1 MNQRTAL
8 YDLHIAAGA
17 RMVPFA
23 GWDMPIHYG
32 SQMDE
37 HHAVRRA
44 AGMFDVSHMA
54 VIDVQGAGSQDY
66 LRYLLANDVQRLKK
80 PGKAFYSVMLNE
92 QGGVIDDLITYFLA
106 AGDYRLVVNAG
117 TSQKDLDWLQAHVHR
132 FDVTVTERPEL
143 ALLAVQGPQARQ
155 RVAEA
160 LALPAALDLG
170 VFTAMGHGDHFIA
183 RTGYTGEDGFE
194 IALPAEPA
202 QALWNQLLALGV
214 VPCGLGARDTLR
226 LEAGMNLYGNDMDDT
241 VSPLESGLGWTV
253 VLNSERNFIGAE
265 ALRQQQQAGIE
276 HRLAGLILE
285 DRGVMR
291 AGQRVV
297 TNLGDGVVTSGTF
310 SPTLKRSI
318 GLARLPAAATS
329 MQVEVRGKLLAAR
342 FVKPPFVRNGK
353 IKIDL

>member
-8 YDLHIAAGA
+8 YNLHIDAGA
-17 RMVPFA
+17 SMVSFA

-32 SQMDE
+32 SLMDE

-44 AGMFDVSHMA
+44 AGMFDVSHMT
-54 VIDVQGAGSQDY
+54 VIDIQGRGSQDY
-66 LRYLLANDVQRLKK
+66 LRYLLANDVQRLKQ
-80 PGKAFYSVMLNE
+80 PGKALYSVMLNE

-106 AGDYRLVVNAG
+106 DGDYRLVVNAG
-117 TSQKDLDWLQAHVHR
+117 TRQKDLDWLNAHLSG

-143 ALLAVQGPQARQ
+143 ALLAVQGPDARQ
-155 RVAEA
+155 RVADA

-170 VFTAMGHGDHFIA
+170 TFAAQRYGEHFIA

-202 QALWNQLLALGV
+202 QVLWNQLQDFGV

-226 LEAGMNLYGNDMDDT
+226 LEAGMNLYGNDMDDS

-276 HRLAGLILE
+276 RRLCGLILE

-291 AGQRVV
+291 AGQRIV
-297 TNLGDGVVTSGTF
+297 TTEGDGVVTSGTF

-329 MQVEVRGKLLAAR
+329 VQVEVRGKLLAAR
-342 FVKPPFVRNGK
+342 CVKPPFVRNGAT
-353 IKIDL
+353 KIDL